1 MDFLCQLYITNRN
14 VNKYNIHVLS
24 TCIQFEIHKIN
35 ISAHNMSFLGNV
47 KLKKSK
53 WLTEA
58 YVNLVF
64 SK

>member
-14 VNKYNIHVLS
+14 VNKYNMHVLS

-53 WLTEA
+53 
-58 YVNLVF
+58 
-64 SK
+64 